1 MLSYKLIL
9 TYHNIIDLLS
19 PQCYNKTKDKGGRN
33 MAKDNIIKGFDKFIE
48 GKNIKSDDDF
58 DNIFDE
64 FLKQ

>member
-1 MLSYKLIL
+1 
-9 TYHNIIDLLS
+9 
-19 PQCYNKTKDKGGRN
+19 